1 MPKVL
6 LAHPTLLP
14 IQQLHRFYAG
24 LVEGAMASTEP
35 LTTDQTMALALFADC
50 SMTMVENPIYPDE
63 ASLQNVFP
71 IIVTRPAPDQPLEV
85 LERHR
90 VDLDAVR
97 EALSLKLINGS
108 VH

>member
-6 LAHPTLLP
+6 LTHPTLLP

-35 LTTDQTMALALFADC
+35 LTADQTMALALFADC
-50 SMTMVENPIYPDE
+50 SMRPVENPIYPDE
-63 ASLQNVFP
+63 MSLQNVYP
-71 IIVTRPAPDQPLEV
+71 ILITRPDPDGPLEV

-97 EALSLKLINGS
+97 DALSIKLINGS
-108 VH
+108 IH

>member
-6 LAHPTLLP
+6 LTHPTLLP

-24 LVEGAMASTEP
+24 LVEAAAAKDGDLSVDE
-35 LTTDQTMALALFADC
+35 TMALALFADC
-50 SMTMVENPIYPDE
+50 SMRLVENPIYPDE
-63 ASLQNVFP
+63 MSLQNVFP
-71 IIVTRPAPDQPLEV
+71 ILVTRPAPDQPLEV

-97 EALSLKLINGS
+97 EALSLKLVNGTIQ
-108 VH
+108 

>member
-6 LAHPTLLP
+6 LTHPTLLP

-24 LVEGAMASTEP
+24 LVEGAFASTEP
-35 LTTDQTMALALFADC
+35 LTADQTMALALFSDC
-50 SMTMVENPIYPDE
+50 SMRPVENPIYPDE
-63 ASLQNVFP
+63 MSLQNVYP
-71 IIVTRPAPDQPLEV
+71 IVVTRPPDGPLEV

-97 EALSLKLINGS
+97 DALSIKLINGS
-108 VH
+108 IH